1 MRRVRQAIVV
11 EGKHDVIRV
20 RSAVEAVV
28 VPTDGFR
35 IFKDGEKMAMLR
47 RLAQVRGL
55 ILLTDSDTAG
65 GVIRNHLLS
74 CIPAEQ
80 LKQAYIPPIP
90 GKERRKAA
98 PSKEGLLGV
107 EGMDAATVVAALER
121 AGATFEDE
129 ENPARASLSLTKADW
144 MALGLSGTADSAARR
159 DRLARAL
166 GVPAYLSANRLLEL
180 VNTTVTAQE
189 WESLLVCTCEENGD
203 NPEFVIYKKR

>member
-28 VPTDGFR
+28 IPTDGFR
-35 IFKDGEKMAMLR
+35 IFKDAEKMAMLR

-55 ILLTDSDTAG
+55 IVLTDSDSAG

-80 LKQAYIPPIP
+80 LRQAYIPPIP
-90 GKERRKAA
+90 GKEKRKPA

-121 AGATFEDE
+121 GGAVFEDE
-129 ENPARASLSLTKADW
+129 DPPTHASLNLTKADW
-144 MALGLSGTADSAARR
+144 MALGLSGTADSGTRR
-159 DRLARAL
+159 ERLAQAL
-166 GVPAYLSANRLLEL
+166 GVPTYLSANRLLEL
-180 VNTTVTAQE
+180 VNTTVTAEE
-189 WESLLVCTCEENGD
+189 WERLLKNIE
-203 NPEFVIYKKR
+203 

>member
-28 VPTDGFR
+28 VPTEGFR
-35 IFKDGEKMAMLR
+35 IFKDAEKMAMLR

-55 ILLTDSDTAG
+55 IVLTDSDTAG

-90 GKERRKAA
+90 GKERRKPA

-121 AGATFEDE
+121 GGAVFEDE
-129 ENPARASLSLTKADW
+129 DTPPPTALALTKADW
-144 MALGLSGTADSAARR
+144 MALGLSGAADSAYRR
-159 DRLARAL
+159 ERLAEML
-166 GVPAYLSANRLLEL
+166 SVPSYLSANRLLEL
-180 VNTTVTAQE
+180 VNTTVTAEE
-189 WESLLVCTCEENGD
+189 WINLLPKIDMES
-203 NPEFVIYKKR
+203 KK

>member
-28 VPTDGFR
+28 IPTDGFR
-35 IFKDGEKMAMLR
+35 IFKDAEKMAMLR
-47 RLAQVRGL
+47 RLAAVRGL
-55 ILLTDSDTAG
+55 IVLTDSDSAG

-80 LKQAYIPPIP
+80 LKQAYIPPVA
-90 GKERRKAA
+90 GKERRKSA

-121 AGATFEDE
+121 GGAVFEDE
-129 ENPARASLSLTKADW
+129 AAPAHTSLNLTKSDW
-144 MALGLSGTADSAARR
+144 MALGLSGTADSAHRR
-159 DRLARAL
+159 VRLAQEL

-180 VNTTVTAQE
+180 VNTTVTAEE
-189 WESLLVCTCEENGD
+189 WERLLATLD
-203 NPEFVIYKKR
+203 A